1 LEDLK
6 VAKITAKGLSSAIHR
21 VVTLLEYVAN
31 AYGIPLCTH
40 EDESRNSGYCLAQA
54 HKELKHLV
62 NILSEA
68 LDDDICEKCGSGKIC
83 HNCANEKIIEED

>member
-1 LEDLK
+1 M
-6 VAKITAKGLSSAIHR
+6 AKITAKGLSSAIYR

-31 AYGIPLCTH
+31 AYGIPLCTY

-54 HKELKHLV
+54 HKELKRLA

-68 LDDDICEKCGSGKIC
+68 LDDDICEKCGSEKIC
-83 HNCANEKIIEED
+83 PRCGNAKIIGGLEDD

>member
-1 LEDLK
+1 M
-6 VAKITAKGLSSAIHR
+6 AKITAKGLSSAIHR

-54 HKELKHLV
+54 HKELKRLA
-62 NILSEA
+62 NILGEA
-68 LDDDICEKCGSGKIC
+68 LDDDICEKCGNEKTCSHCI
-83 HNCANEKIIEED
+83 NEKIIGGFRNG

>member
-1 LEDLK
+1 M
-6 VAKITAKGLSSAIHR
+6 AKITAKGLGSAIHH

-54 HKELKHLV
+54 HKELKRLANV
-62 NILSEA
+62 LSEA
-68 LDDDICEKCGSGKIC
+68 IDDDICEKCGKCGNEKIC
-83 HNCANEKIIEED
+83 PRCANEKTIKED